1 MTLINRIVQ
10 HNAKQVSLTA
20 LRDVSKLST
29 STRVKILQRKE
40 EKDCEYTYKS
50 QNDNLHI
57 YTVIKDEGDRVVVVN
72 KSVWFDSKLKKFR
85 KQITQNVYDV

>member
-1 MTLINRIVQ
+1 MTIINRIVQ
-10 HNAKQVSLTA
+10 QNAKQVSLTA

-57 YTVIKDEGDRVVVVN
+57 HTVIKDEGDRVVVIN
-72 KSVWFDSKLKKFR
+72 KSVWFDSKLKKIR
-85 KQITQNVYDV
+85 KRISQTVYDV